1 MTRRPWA
8 RLAVAMG
15 TGVVLLATPAIAL
28 AHANLARSDPQANAD
43 LQAAP
48 AQVQLWFTE
57 RPELS
62 LTTIQVYN
70 EQRQRVDQGPATE
83 GPGDS
88 LSLVE
93 RLQPNLPRGTY
104 TVSWHTTSAE
114 DGHVTGGAF
123 AFGVGVRPSPTAA
136 LAQALPAGSSQGPL
150 SMAVRWLSYLA
161 AAGLLGLILFPV
173 AVLRP
178 ALAALDRPALSLWD
192 LAEQA
197 NARCHR
203 TARLFAILAVLAAMA
218 TIFDQ
223 VARSGGQLTTQAT
236 GATLSTSLG
245 RLLLARNGVAL
256 ALLAVLSLRPGDV
269 APGVMAPH
277 RSLGAAAAANLRL
290 IPARTAVREAVAIGL
305 ALAQLLL
312 FALTSHAMAVPSATD
327 AALFVDWLH
336 LCLAGFWVGGLIA
349 LALAVVPVAGS
360 RAQFKADVQP
370 PDLERNR
377 FFGPVISQ
385 FSRLALVA
393 ALGLAATG
401 LYQATLHVGSLNQIA
416 STDYGRALAVKTAIF
431 AGALLLAGYHRFVLE
446 PASREPTKA
455 AATRGRRFFTRSLP
469 AEAFLGVAV
478 LAAVGVLTSLA
489 PANSQASNAAM
500 TKDVGNVQVAFQVL
514 PMQIGSNEF
523 QVTLRSSGQPVANA
537 DKVEMVFNM
546 LDMPMGQTVV
556 DLKNAGNGAYS
567 AQSDALGMGGHWR
580 VDMLLR
586 LPGQLDK
593 RTSFD
598 LDVKA

>member
-1 MTRRPWA
+1 MRRPWA
-8 RLAVAMG
+8 RLAGVMG
-15 TGVVLLATPAIAL
+15 AGLVLLATPAMAL
-28 AHANLARSDPQANAD
+28 AHANLARSDPPMNAD

-57 RPELS
+57 RPELI
-62 LTTIQVYN
+62 LTTVQVYN
-70 EQRQRVDQGPATE
+70 EQRQRVDQGPATVA
-83 GPGDS
+83 PGDS

-93 RLQPNLPRGTY
+93 RLQPSLPRGTY

-123 AFGVGVRPSPTAA
+123 AFGVGVKPSPTAA
-136 LAQALPAGSSQGPL
+136 LAQPPPAGSSQGPL
-150 SMAVRWLSYLA
+150 SMAIRWLSYLA

-178 ALAALDRPALSLWD
+178 ALAALDRPMLSQWE
-192 LAEQA
+192 LAEQT
-197 NARCHR
+197 NVRCQR
-203 TARLFAILAVLAAMA
+203 AARLFAILAVVAAMA

-236 GATLSTSLG
+236 SATLSTNLG

-256 ALLAVLSLRPGDV
+256 ALLAVLSLRHSDV
-269 APGVMAPH
+269 TPSVMPSY
-277 RSLGAAAAANLRL
+277 RSLGAAAAAHFRVM
-290 IPARTAVREAVAIGL
+290 PARTARREVAAIGF

-312 FALTSHAMAVPSATD
+312 FALTSHAMAVPNATD
-327 AALFVDWLH
+327 VALFVDWLH
-336 LCLAGFWVGGLIA
+336 LSLAGFWVGGLIA

-360 RAQFKADVQP
+360 WLRLRAKPGPA
-370 PDLERNR
+370 DLERNG

-393 ALGLAATG
+393 ALGLAITG
-401 LYQATLHVGSLNQIA
+401 VYQAILHVGTINQIA

-431 AGALLLAGYHRFVLE
+431 AGALALAGYHRLVLV
-446 PASREPTKA
+446 PASQDPTNA
-455 AATRGRRFFTRSLP
+455 VATRARRFFTRSLP

-489 PANSQASNAAM
+489 PANSQVGNAAM

-514 PMQIGSNEF
+514 PMQIGSNAF
-523 QVTLRSSGQPVANA
+523 QVTLRSNGQPVANA

-546 LDMPMGQTVV
+546 LDMQMGQTVV
-556 DLKNAGNGAYS
+556 DLRNSGHGTYS
-567 AQSDALGMGGHWR
+567 AQSDALSMGGHWR

-586 LPGQLDK
+586 LPGQFDK

-598 LDVKA
+598 LTVKA